1 MASAPTNLM
10 RKDVFVKDYNEII
23 LDKIA
28 KLKPVLWKNSNLMRS
43 EIALENITIEEIYE
57 AEDRLERFAPLI
69 KKLFPETQ
77 NGIIES
83 PLLRIENMQDNL
95 EKYYNVKINGKLYLK
110 CDSHLKVAG
119 SVKARG
125 GIYEVLKYAETLC
138 IENEMLTKDSDYSIL
153 AEEAFK
159 NFFSSYTI
167 AVGSTGNLGL
177 SIGII
182 SRALGFNAIMHM
194 SKDAKEWKKRLL
206 RDKGALVIEYED
218 DYSKA
223 VEEGRKQCSN
233 SPKAYFI
240 DDENSKDLFLGY
252 STAALRLKK
261 QLEEQNLTVDKG
273 HQLYVYLPCGV
284 GGAPGGIT
292 YGLKVLFGDNVH
304 CYFVEPTHSPCMLLG
319 LITERY
325 SKLHVRDFG
334 IDNVTEADGLAVGS
348 PSELISKVAKKLIEG
363 EYTIEDEE
371 LFRLLA
377 LLKESE
383 GLKIEPSAA
392 AGLLGAVLL
401 NNDNTSIHIA
411 WATGGL
417 FLPDN
422 IYNQFYEKG
431 KILLNKQ

>member
-1 MASAPTNLM
+1 MENH
-10 RKDVFVKDYNEII
+10 KNI
-23 LDKIA
+23 LEKIS
-28 KLKPVLWKNSNLMRS
+28 KLEPVLWKNSNLINS
-43 EIALENITIEEIYE
+43 EIALEKININVNEIYE
-57 AEDRLERFAPLI
+57 AEARLERFAPLI
-69 KKLFPETQ
+69 KRLFPETID
-77 NGIIES
+77 GIIES
-83 PLLRIENMQDNL
+83 PLLKIEDMKENL
-95 EKYYNVKINGKLYLK
+95 EKYYNIKINGKLYLK

-138 IENEMLTKDSDYSIL
+138 VENKILTIDYDYSVM
-153 AEEAFK
+153 AEEK
-159 NFFSSYTI
+159 YRNFFSQYTI

-182 SRALGFNAIMHM
+182 SRALGFNTIIHM
-194 SKDAKEWKKRLL
+194 SKDAKEWKKKLL
-206 RDKGALVIEYED
+206 REKGAVVIEYED

-233 SPKAYFI
+233 DPKSYFI
-240 DDENSKDLFLGY
+240 DDENSKDLFFGY

-261 QLEEQNLTVDKG
+261 QLKEQNITVDEN

-292 YGLKVLFGDNVH
+292 YGIKALFGDNAH

-319 LITERY
+319 LITEKF

-348 PSELISKVAKKLIEG
+348 PSEFISCIANKLIEG
-363 EYTIEDEE
+363 VYTIEDDE

-377 LLKESE
+377 LLKQSE
-383 GLKIEPSAA
+383 DIKVEPSAA
-392 AGLLGAVLL
+392 AGLLGATLL
-401 NNDNTSIHIA
+401 KVNDNSIHIA

-417 FLPDN
+417 FLPEN
-422 IYNQFYEKG
+422 IYLDFFNKG
-431 KILLNKQ
+431 KGLLNK